1 MKKRNY
7 LKHITYSWLLVFIW
21 QASQAQF
28 SVPKILKHPG
38 KIKIKP
44 LHMLNSKYRETNL
57 NISPDGKILFFMSGR
72 GGQPWSQRNP
82 TRTWKGKPEYS
93 GDIYYSKKRGKTW
106 RYPQPMPHTINTNN
120 GEDEPNVSPDGQT
133 VYFQSWYGAWEARG
147 GPYYQAR
154 LNGTRWAYPRGLGEG
169 INQFFKDRAL
179 KQRYRRGPNNY
190 ATDGATMSA
199 DGKTFIVAVGVYNGK
214 MDLYIS
220 KRGRYGRWS
229 YLRRMSISTRGNER
243 SPFLA
248 ADGKTLYF
256 ASDGYGGYGGL
267 EILKTTL
274 NPDGSHGKVVNLGAP
289 FNTYLD
295 DYGFI
300 MPASGEDAY
309 FVRQGDIYYA
319 DVKNAN
325 PQIKPSVTLMIS
337 GKITDA
343 STKKGIGATITIKDA
358 RSNKVI
364 ASARSNSY
372 TGRYTIMLPIT
383 SPNFIQEVK
392 KRNFSSFNKT
402 FNAQLKNG
410 LNQIVSNVPL
420 NSGSS
425 NVVSSGKS
433 LVIMGVVTN
442 KKTKRGMKATVTIR
456 DTKTNKIIKQVQSN
470 ALTGLYKIKLSV
482 NNPNFVQEVTQTNFD
497 SFNKSFS
504 PVIKAGRNQIVSNV
518 PLTPQVVQVAKQ
530 LIIAGIVTNA
540 STQKGMSATVT
551 ITDPAT
557 GKVIAK
563 TQSKANGRYE
573 IKLPTDKP
581 KFVQT
586 VAKKRFSKFDKSFSR
601 VLKPGMNKVVS
612 NVALSPIIV
621 VVTKK
626 RDEEAAAETGRK

>member
-1 MKKRNY
+1 MKKHSY
-7 LKHITYSWLLVFIW
+7 LTHIVSALLLVFAW

-72 GGQPWSQRNP
+72 GGQPWSHRRP

-93 GDIYYSKKRGKTW
+93 GDIYYSKKRGKKW
-106 RYPQPMPHTINTNN
+106 GYPQPMPHTINTNN

-179 KQRYRRGPNNY
+179 KQRFKRGPNNY

-214 MDLYIS
+214 MDLYMS

-337 GKITDA
+337 GKVTDA

-358 RSNKVI
+358 RTNKII

-372 TGRYTIMLPIT
+372 TGRYTLMLPIT
-383 SPNFIQEVK
+383 SPNFVQEVK

-420 NSGSS
+420 SSGNS

-442 KKTKRGMKATVTIR
+442 KKTKRGMKATVIIR

-530 LIIAGIVTNA
+530 LMIAGIVTNT

-573 IKLPTDKP
+573 IKLPSDKP

-586 VAKKRFSKFDKSFSR
+586 VAKRRFSKFDKSFSR
-601 VLKPGMNKVVS
+601 VLKPGMNKVIS